1 MNVGLRAGLRRV
13 WPVGDFVSETDA
25 GSESGAKRARA
36 PTTLMLIR
44 RMRAMLT
51 RRLEMLEKEPMDAA
65 DKEMTLLGT
74 MSRTLGEAHRARSGT
89 PRRDGCEEEHGEP
102 RAGSA
107 AHEDRGAYRSTQ
119 RALTPRSSRG

>member
-25 GSESGAKRARA
+25 GSETGAKRARA

-74 MSRTLGEAHRARSGT
+74 MSRTLGKLIELDQER
-89 PRRDGCEEEHGEP
+89 
-102 RAGSA
+102 RAGTVARKSTASPELA
-107 AHEDRGAYRSTQ
+107 ALRMKIVERIDQLNAH
-119 RALTPRSSRG
+119 